1 MTPAASPRTPRPIP
15 PFTLTPTDE
24 EMLEA
29 CARYQYMTVEHW
41 VRSFEDEGKRR
52 YLQRRSQALSDN
64 DYLIRLYLTPLG
76 GRGKGQNIFTH
87 GPAGRAFAQSLGK
100 RVPKRFRPID
110 VKTLNPRHLAHSE
123 DLTDVL
129 LSFDLLARRDD
140 RITVTEMLHE
150 RFLFEQ
156 RFKVPVSFTHPVT
169 GEITQEQMEVTP
181 DASVKVTGQV
191 GNTRRIFNLL

>member
-1 MTPAASPRTPRPIP
+1 MTPAAAPHKTRPIP
-15 PFTLTPTDE
+15 PFTLTPADE
-24 EMLEA
+24 EMLFS

-41 VRSFEDEGKRR
+41 VRHFEDEGKRR

-64 DYLIRLYLTPLG
+64 DYLIRLYITPLG

-87 GPAGRAFAQSLGK
+87 GSAGRKFAQSVGK

-110 VKTLNPRHLAHSE
+110 VKTLNPRHLAHSA

-140 RITVTEMLHE
+140 RITIAEA
-150 RFLFEQ
+150 
-156 RFKVPVSFTHPVT
+156 P
-169 GEITQEQMEVTP
+169 
-181 DASVKVTGQV
+181 ASAA
-191 GNTRRIFNLL
+191 